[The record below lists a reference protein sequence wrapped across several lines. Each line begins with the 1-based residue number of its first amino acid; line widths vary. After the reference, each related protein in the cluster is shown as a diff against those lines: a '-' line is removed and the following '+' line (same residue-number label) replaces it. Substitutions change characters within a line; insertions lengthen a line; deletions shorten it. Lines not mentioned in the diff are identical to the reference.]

1 MCCGQAQRT
10 TGEEDRLAEERKNM
24 DRRTGDETGQQM
36 ENGGSFNRLFAK
48 LENKLVLASSVN
60 VH

>member
-48 LENKLVLASSVN
+48 LENKLVLAS
-60 VH
+60 